1 MLKLK
6 DRLYVK
12 RLIKSG
18 YLYITKQEGE
28 NLTDE
33 DIKKIRYVMKEIPV
47 LTIEFSLLSKISS
60 SQLSEIVSCYKF
72 HWTQLCSLIRKGY
85 NLENFIDKIVKKYPD
100 YSDNVSDMILHGYTI
115 EQMEFLLKNNMI
127 YCMYHNE
134 FDYEDIFKRCQ
145 EIGIDVTKEY
155 CNRYPIEFLE
165 ILRKVGTP
173 KECYELLDEVRF
185 VVSTD
190 YCIDICNFLID
201 KEFKILEIIL
211 VIKKRINIEQ
221 LKLYFSY
228 GGTKE
233 GLIRQIALSL

>member
-12 RLIKSG
+12 RLIESG
-18 YLYITKQEGE
+18 YLYITKQDKE
-28 NLTDE
+28 NLTDKDVE
-33 DIKKIRYVMKEIPV
+33 KVRYVLKKDKFAYITFNYLSRVSFSKLCNLIACYGMKWDC
-47 LTIEFSLLSKISS
+47 IEKVI
-60 SQLSEIVSCYKF
+60 Y
-72 HWTQLCSLIRKGY
+72 KGY
-85 NLENFIDKIVKKYPD
+85 NLDKFIDKIVKKYPN
-100 YSDNVSDMILHGYTI
+100 YSDNLSDMISCGYTI

-127 YCMYHNE
+127 YDMYHNE
-134 FDYEDIFKRCQ
+134 FDYENIFKRCQ
-145 EIGIDVTKEY
+145 EIGFDVTKEY

-173 KECYELLDEVRF
+173 KECYELLDEARF

-190 YCIDICNFLID
+190 KCIDICNFLID

-211 VIKKRINIEQ
+211 VIKKGIKIEQ

-228 GGTKE
+228 GGNKE
-233 GLIRQIALSL
+233 GLMQQIALSL